1 MTTTT
6 SPATR
11 PQPRFDIGQV
21 YSTPGILDAC
31 SGELLVQCLAR
42 HQSGDWGRVCAQDAL
57 QNEAALSEGW
67 RIISAY
73 PIDPAK
79 PCAGWGDNTL
89 WVITEAD
96 RSVTTFLLP
105 SEY

>member
-1 MTTTT
+1 MTTT

-21 YSTPGILDAC
+21 YSTSGILDAC

-42 HQSGDWGRVCAQDAL
+42 HQSGDWGNVCDEDKETNEEAL
-57 QNEAALSEGW
+57 RCGD
-67 RIISAY
+67 RILSAY
-73 PIDPAK
+73 PLDPAK
-79 PCAGWGDNTL
+79 PCEGWGDNTL

-96 RSVTTFLLP
+96 RSATTVLLP
-105 SEY
+105 DEY